1 MSVGSSE
8 MLRSPVA
15 PSGPLV
21 ADGQEAVTAALKLA
35 LRRLAKAVVVITV
48 RHEGQRYAMA
58 ATAVDAL
65 SMEPPSLLACV
76 NRSASIHPAMAEAS
90 HFAINILARE
100 HEPISLH
107 CGGLSKGEARFEVGA
122 WDDDGVVP
130 VLADAQAAIVC
141 RADARF
147 DYGTHSI
154 FVGVAEAVRTHGEVN
169 PLVYV
174 DGRYTGSVLG

>member
-1 MSVGSSE
+1 MSVRTLEPTLST
-8 MLRSPVA
+8 A
-15 PSGPLV
+15 PTNVEST
-21 ADGQEAVTAALKLA
+21 ASDVTADLKLA

-48 RHEGQRYAMA
+48 RHEGQRFAMA

-76 NRSASIHPAMAEAS
+76 NRSASIYRAMTEAS

-100 HEPISLH
+100 HENLSHH
-107 CGGLSKGEARFEVGA
+107 CGGLSKGEERFAMGA
-122 WDDDGVVP
+122 WEDDGAAP
-130 VLADAQAAIVC
+130 VLADAQAAIIC

-154 FVGVAEAVRTHGEVN
+154 FVGIAEQVRTHGIVN

-174 DGRYTGSVLG
+174 DGRYTGSVLD

>member
-1 MSVGSSE
+1 
-8 MLRSPVA
+8 MLRSPV
-15 PSGPLV
+15 PLV
-21 ADGQEAVTAALKLA
+21 VEDQAEVTAALKLA

-48 RHEGQRYAMA
+48 RHGGQRFAMA

-76 NRSASIHPAMAEAS
+76 NRTASIHAAMTEAR

-107 CGGLSKGEARFEVGA
+107 CGGLSKGEERFALGA

-130 VLADAQAAIVC
+130 ILADAQAAIVC
-141 RADARF
+141 RTDARF

-154 FVGVAEAVRTHGEVN
+154 FVGIAEQVRTHGEVN

-174 DGRYTGSVLG
+174 DGRYTGSLPA